1 MGKYASETGTSA
13 AVRKFRPDFPK
24 INESTI
30 REFKKKYDEELKLAK
45 QQNREVRT
53 ELSTEKQGFPLLLL
67 LLLGTKI
74 DNLVQRYTR
83 AASNR
88 GAVFTRS
95 IAESAAKA
103 LMIRYPNE
111 VGKINLND
119 SEYGK
124 SVLQRMNY
132 TRQKGTTSKVAM
144 PDDIRK
150 ENELLLHHQ
159 IV

>member
-30 REFKKKYDEELKLAK
+30 REFKKKYEEELKLAK

-53 ELSTEKQGFPLLLL
+53 ELSTEKQGCPLLL
-67 LLLGTKI
+67 GNKR
-74 DNLVQRYTR
+74 DSLVQRYIR
-83 AASNR
+83 AISNR
-88 GAVFTRS
+88 GAVVTRS

-144 PDDIRK
+144 PDGIRK